1 MLKLHSGKKVLTRCL
16 LCAKLHGLE
25 ACASHFASGIME
37 GWNLSH
43 RHEKKSRIGLT
54 SLGNRVQKKIIVIIQ
69 TIMFLTA
76 FPQQHAWFLPLL
88 EAKQNKRKIYTGM
101 AKYYIGTY
109 KHCSW

>member
-1 MLKLHSGKKVLTRCL
+1 
-16 LCAKLHGLE
+16 
-25 ACASHFASGIME
+25 
-37 GWNLSH
+37 
-43 RHEKKSRIGLT
+43 
-54 SLGNRVQKKIIVIIQ
+54 
-69 TIMFLTA
+69 MFLTA